1 MTEERAL
8 VIFTGAYEHVSDAL
22 VDLEAIEQLHKD
34 DFVGMFDGAVVEQKG
49 GKPRIVKRMDRP
61 VVRVIPDELGF
72 GPLSRKELKEAAAE
86 LGGYQAGLIVVGEP
100 SLEKAFDEAVTK
112 ATKVGMRTVDASADE
127 IAKEMQN
134 AVREEAGSGLPPSY
148 RPEP

>member
-1 MTEERAL
+1 
-8 VIFTGAYEHVSDAL
+8 V
-22 VDLEAIEQLHKD
+22 
-34 DFVGMFDGAVVEQKG
+34 FDGAVVEQKG
-49 GKPRIVKRMDRP
+49 GKPRIIKRMDRP

-72 GPLSRKELKEAAAE
+72 GPLSRKELREAAAE

-100 SLEKAFDEAVTK
+100 SLEKAFDVAVTK
-112 ATKVGMRTVDASADE
+112 ATKVGMRTVDATADE

-134 AVREEAGSGLPPSY
+134 AVREEAGSGLPPSL